1 MTDTELRSPHRSL
14 LVRQADARHEH
25 AKGCKARLDDCK
37 VCEVNVAWFHDLPL
51 PALADVLTDRSKAR
65 KR

>member
-25 AKGCKARLDDCK
+25 AKSCKARLDDCK
-37 VCEVNVAWFHDLPL
+37 VCKANVVWFHDLSL
-51 PALADVLTDRSKAR
+51 PALADVLTDRPKAR